1 MRALGTCLGGFATWI
16 GIILCSWSYPNPSNG
31 TTNPVNPYGWI
42 AWVTVCLFI
51 GNFAG
56 KGPGI
61 TAFLGM
67 EYDTP
72 FVSFYFIMQLFIVGM
87 DVF

>member
-16 GIILCSWSYPNPSNG
+16 GIMLCSLSYNG
-31 TTNPVNPYGWI
+31 TNPVNPYGWI
-42 AWVTVCLFI
+42 AYVTVCLFI

-56 KGPGI
+56 KGSGI

-72 FVSFYFIMQLFIVGM
+72 FFSFYFIMQLFIVGM